1 MNALIERLRKHLTT
15 RYTAKQNN
23 TFANGVMIAG
33 VVLNT
38 IEIINNPT
46 GFNWPMTITSIA
58 LVVIGGVY
66 QMLFVRCPHC
76 GDKLKGQKNKLP
88 DRCPE
93 CNGYL
98 DQLPKA

>member
-1 MNALIERLRKHLTT
+1 
-15 RYTAKQNN
+15 
-23 TFANGVMIAG
+23 
-33 VVLNT
+33 
-38 IEIINNPT
+38 
-46 GFNWPMTITSIA
+46 MTITSVI
-58 LVVIGGVY
+58 LVIIGGVY

-76 GDKLKGQKNKLP
+76 GDKLKGHKNKLP